1 MLPKT
6 CKSLHLKDCTQVRC
20 IVLLYG
26 EKYPLSKSKILILT
40 QKERVAI
47 RSWKTPHLPL
57 PLPIVNTNFLLKA
70 KCWFWGGVGVKVFS
84 QNLILIQKV

>member
-1 MLPKT
+1 MV
-6 CKSLHLKDCTQVRC
+6 KSTLFQ
-20 IVLLYG
+20 
-26 EKYPLSKSKILILT
+26 KSKILILT

-47 RSWKTPHLPL
+47 RFWKTPPAPHLPL
-57 PLPIVNTNFLLKA
+57 PLPIFNTNFLLMA